1 MELPYPLPDTLT
13 SELITKDDP
22 CSCTNNLKV
31 GDKYKI
37 TGGKFKKYK
46 ECVLVKLN
54 PTYSD
59 VSIGPSLATGEL
71 VLNVLVDTFVAKV
84 KNCYLLAMQPQV
96 VIEMPTAD
104 DLVVVQE
111 FPEEPDGTLEINE
124 LGEEVDNITDTL
136 PTITEALKLRQDHL
150 KTLGQML
157 ALQQKHDE
165 YKYKFEEI
173 MKYNDHLQNEM
184 NLVFQCA
191 FSCCPTTEYD
201 GKIDELL
208 AQVKPS
214 DWKQKYDDLLQ
225 NRSGS
230 FFYKNQW
237 KINAIK
243 KILE

>member
-1 MELPYPLPDTLT
+1 MEAHFPADVATTTPEND
-13 SELITKDDP
+13 ITP
-22 CSCTNNLKV
+22 PIQSSTLKV

-59 VSIGPSLATGEL
+59 VSIDCGDPAP
-71 VLNVLVDTFVAKV
+71 FHAKV
-84 KNCYLLAMQPQV
+84 KNCYLFAMQPQV

-104 DLVVVQE
+104 DLVVVQD
-111 FPEEPDGTLEINE
+111 FPEEGISMTIEPDGTLEINE
-124 LGEEVDNITDTL
+124 IGEEVDNITDTL
-136 PTITEALKLRQDHL
+136 PTISEALKLRQDHL

-165 YKYKFEEI
+165 YKHKFEEI
-173 MKYNDHLQNEM
+173 MKYNDHLENEM
-184 NLVFQCA
+184 NLVFQSA